1 MKTPR
6 PDITFQVSDTGISRV
21 VVFADNAQETK
32 EAFALLA
39 RVAPEFQ
46 NLDTALK
53 GQSTRGPAAQKEQ
66 VKGQKQ
72 PRIRNIDCGTF

>member
-1 MKTPR
+1 MKNQAPA
-6 PDITFQVSDTGISRV
+6 PDITFQVSNTGIKKV
-21 VVFADNAQETK
+21 VVFADNAQETH

-53 GQSTRGPAAQKEQ
+53 GRSKRGPATK
-66 VKGQKQ
+66 KG
-72 PRIRNIDCGTF
+72 